1 MKFKKVSF
9 KQFLNDWPGEQSVD
23 KKEVEAV
30 YDSILIPKRST
41 KNSAGYDFITPFELN
56 INPGGT
62 VKVPSGIR
70 CVDMPGNLFL
80 AMYVRSSVGIKKDVV
95 ISNGTGII
103 DSDYADAENEG
114 HIWIALRNDGQKP
127 QHFDAGERIAQGV
140 FQVYFMTDDDVADAK
155 RTGGIGSTNN
165 N

>member
-1 MKFKKVSF
+1 MEFKKVSF
-9 KQFLNDWPGEQSVD
+9 KQFSNDWPGERNATM
-23 KKEVEAV
+23 KEIESV
-30 YDSILIPKRST
+30 YDSISIPKRST
-41 KNSAGYDFITPFELN
+41 RNSAGYDFVTPFELN
-56 INPGGT
+56 IAPHSA

-70 CVDMPGNLFL
+70 CTGMPNNLFL

-103 DSDYADAENEG
+103 DSDYSDAENEG
-114 HIWIALRNDGQKP
+114 HIWIALRNEGDVE

-140 FQVYFMTDDDVADAK
+140 FQVYFMTDNDVADAK